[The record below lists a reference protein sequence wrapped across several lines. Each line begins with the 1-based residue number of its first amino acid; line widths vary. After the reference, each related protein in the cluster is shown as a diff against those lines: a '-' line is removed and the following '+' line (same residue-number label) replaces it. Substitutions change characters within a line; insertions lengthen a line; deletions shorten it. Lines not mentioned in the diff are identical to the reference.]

1 MRTEIETAAPLQPPK
16 LSRPVRMIVWTIRA
30 PFVAVAR
37 VLYFSLV
44 VVGGVFTWALRTIG
58 TLSALGALVM
68 GGYMVSKGAGL
79 ESYTPAFV
87 TFGVGVAAVA
97 AAHYFGVFVRWLA
110 PR

>member
-16 LSRPVRMIVWTIRA
+16 LSRPVRMLVWTIRA
-30 PFVAVAR
+30 PFVASAR
-37 VLYFSLV
+37 VLYFSFV
-44 VVGGVFTWALRTIG
+44 VVGGVLTWALRTIG
-58 TLSALGALVM
+58 TLSAFGSLAIS
-68 GGYMVSKGAGL
+68 GYLMWKGAGF
-79 ESYTPAFV
+79 ESFTPAFV

>member
-1 MRTEIETAAPLQPPK
+1 MRTEIETTAPLQPPK
-16 LSRPVRMIVWTIRA
+16 LSLPVRMLVWTIRA
-30 PFVAVAR
+30 PFVAAAR
-37 VLYFSLV
+37 VMYFSLV
-44 VVGGVFTWALRTIG
+44 VVGGVLTWALRTIG

-68 GGYMVSKGAGL
+68 GGYMVSKGVGL

-97 AAHYFGVFVRWLA
+97 AAHYFEVFLRWLA